1 MKTKSQLAL
10 QRRIKDG
17 LLIGLGIASAA
28 FGLESFLL
36 PNNFIDG
43 GVTGI
48 SLLISEVANVPLP
61 VLIVVINIPFIV
73 LGFRQI
79 SSTFAIKSFVAIF
92 ILAIVLSIF
101 SFPIVTTDKLLISV
115 FGGFFLGMGIGLSI
129 RGGCVIDGTE
139 ILALAISKRTGRT
152 IGDLIL
158 MINILIFGVAAFL
171 LGLEVALYS
180 ILTYFSASKTLD
192 FIING
197 IEEYIGVTIISEHH
211 QEIKKCII
219 EQMGRGV
226 TIYNGKKGFDN
237 KEIDILYTIVTRL
250 ETNKLKNEIEN
261 IDADAFV
268 IENPVNDT
276 KGGMIKKKQF
286 H

>member
-1 MKTKSQLAL
+1 MKTKSKLAL

-48 SLLISEVANVPLP
+48 SLLISEVAKVPLP

-92 ILAIVLSIF
+92 ALAIVLSIF

-158 MINILIFGVAAFL
+158 MINIVIFGVAAFL

-276 KGGMIKKKQF
+276 KGGMIKKKHF

>member
-1 MKTKSQLAL
+1 MKTKSQLTL
-10 QRRIKDG
+10 ERRIKDS

-48 SLLISEVANVPLP
+48 SLLICEVAYVPLP
-61 VLIVVINIPFIV
+61 LLIVVINIPFII

-79 SSTFAIKSFVAIF
+79 SRTFAIKSFIAIAT
-92 ILAIVLSIF
+92 LAVVLSIF
-101 SFPIVTTDKLLISV
+101 SFPIVTHDKLLISV
-115 FGGFFLGMGIGLSI
+115 FGGFFLGMGIGLNI

-139 ILALAISKRTGRT
+139 ILALAMSKRTGRT

-158 MINILIFGVAAFL
+158 LINILIFGVAAFL
-171 LGLEVALYS
+171 LGLEIALYS

-211 QEIKKCII
+211 QEIKQCII
-219 EQMGRGV
+219 EQIGRGV
-226 TIYNGKKGFDN
+226 TIYKGKKGFDN

-268 IENPVNDT
+268 IENAVNDT
-276 KGGMIKKKQF
+276 KGGMIKKKYY

>member
-1 MKTKSQLAL
+1 MKTKSKLAL

-48 SLLISEVANVPLP
+48 SLLISEVAKVPLP

-92 ILAIVLSIF
+92 ALAIVLSIF

-158 MINILIFGVAAFL
+158 MINIVIFGVAAFL

-226 TIYNGKKGFDN
+226 TIYNGKKGYDN

-276 KGGMIKKKQF
+276 KGGMIKKKHF